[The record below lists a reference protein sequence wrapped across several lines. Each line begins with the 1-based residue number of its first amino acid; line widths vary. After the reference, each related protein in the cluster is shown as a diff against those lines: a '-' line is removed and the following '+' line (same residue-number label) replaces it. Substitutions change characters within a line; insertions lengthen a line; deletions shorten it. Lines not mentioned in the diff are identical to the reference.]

1 MIYSEL
7 YQLLEKNGWN
17 LKRTGGHKIYVHP
30 NFGKPIPVPNHPGAE
45 VPKGTLNQILKR
57 AGLK

>member
-1 MIYSEL
+1 MIFSEL
-7 YQLLEKNGWN
+7 YRLLEKNGWYV
-17 LKRTGGHKIYVHP
+17 KRTGKHKIYVHP
-30 NFGKPIPVPNHPGAE
+30 DFEKPIPVSKHSGAE